1 MISSTQLT
9 TTKIFTFIAVLVFN
23 LKTEKTMQTV
33 KSRPLFTKIAS
44 FTSKLLQNYK

>member
-9 TTKIFTFIAVLVFN
+9 TTEIFTFIAVLVFN

-33 KSRPLFTKIAS
+33 KSRLLFTKIAK
-44 FTSKLLQNYK
+44 FHEQITAEL